1 MFHVSLLRKY
11 VDNLTH
17 VLRVDDI
24 KFDDNLVNK
33 EYLVQIL
40 DRQVKQLGNKKIK
53 LIKVLWRN
61 HKVKEAT

>member
-61 HKVKEAT
+61 HKVEEAT